1 MKSWAADGEEGTE
14 EEYIMFRALNKSE
27 MLGTNGGDK
36 YIPVYK
42 TTITKYYVN
51 GFYRGQDVSRP
62 VFVCYEQVSDTDRRK
77 RIDRT
82 VIITKY
88 YWD

>member
-1 MKSWAADGEEGTE
+1 MKSWAADGEEETE
-14 EEYIMFRALNKSE
+14 EEYIMFRVLNKSE

-51 GFYRGQDVSRP
+51 GFYRGQDVSAP
-62 VFVCYEQVSDTDRRK
+62 VFVCFELVSDADK
-77 RIDRT
+77 RQQIDRKEY
-82 VIITKY
+82 VTKY